1 MGVIENIQFGNCRES
16 SKFGDAFFFFFL
28 VGQSYRTTW
37 SFVKIG
43 KYGIVIH
50 KWRLEWEKS

>member
-16 SKFGDAFFFFFL
+16 SNLGIRFSFFF